1 MSIIGAFLII
11 LIIFAAG
18 ISVGLYKAK
27 FSCKFGE
34 NYERNFMGNH
44 SSRDGW
50 ANGGPMGMMREKF
63 NDLEGRGFRNAH
75 GIAGTII
82 SITDNNIVIKDK
94 DNKENT
100 VAITDKTIIKLG
112 VDDVKISDL
121 KNDQQVVVMGNP
133 GENGVVNADLI
144 RVFNTN
150 K

>member
-1 MSIIGAFLII
+1 M
-11 LIIFAAG
+11 
-18 ISVGLYKAK
+18 
-27 FSCKFGE
+27 
-34 NYERNFMGNH
+34 
-44 SSRDGW
+44 
-50 ANGGPMGMMREKF
+50 NGGPIGMMKEKF

-82 SITDNNIVIKDK
+82 SIMDNNIVIKDK

-150 K
+150 LSQ